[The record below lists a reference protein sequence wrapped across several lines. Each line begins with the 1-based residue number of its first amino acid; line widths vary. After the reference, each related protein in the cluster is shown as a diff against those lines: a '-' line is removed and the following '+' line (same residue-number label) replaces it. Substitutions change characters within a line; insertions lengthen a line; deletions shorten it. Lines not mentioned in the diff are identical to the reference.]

1 MYLERDRRRRRRGW
15 PFLWLGLVGDFV
27 RVVTE
32 VHWSSCVVY
41 GYASR
46 NVVRRGV
53 VSTLRYGQLATT
65 SLARCGKRGHQSPS
79 QHQLR
84 LFWATTICTKHKCLW
99 RIITLIVHCSF
110 DSHRTHGCRSLI
122 TAECLVCS
130 LRRWNVKLE
139 LVLMHC
145 RPRHKPAHT
154 WARTSA
160 PLGCSLH

>member
-53 VSTLRYGQLATT
+53 VSTLRTARNNVPSLDVGNAATKARANISFA
-65 SLARCGKRGHQSPS
+65 SLSYNYT
-79 QHQLR
+79 L
-84 LFWATTICTKHKCLW
+84 CTKHKCLW
-99 RIITLIVHCSF
+99 RIITPIVHCSF
-110 DSHRTHGCRSLI
+110 DSHRTHGRRSLI

-130 LRRWNVKLE
+130 LCRWNVKLE

-145 RPRHKPAHT
+145 IPR
-154 WARTSA
+154 R
-160 PLGCSLH
+160 